1 MKTKAMAN
9 KPIKLRINVLN
20 IAKQHLYK
28 GAKGTYL
35 DCAVWPNKNGAD
47 DYGFTHR
54 VVQEVSREAREAGEK
69 GPIIGNLAMP
79 EQEQQQQSRPP
90 QREREWSKPE
100 PKGEAVTADGMDED
114 DIPF

>member
-1 MKTKAMAN
+1 MAN
-9 KPIKLRINVLN
+9 KPIKIRIDVTKILKRH
-20 IAKQHLYK
+20 IYTGKK
-28 GAKGTYL
+28 GKYL
-35 DCAVWPNKNGAD
+35 DCVVWPNRDGAD

-79 EQEQQQQSRPP
+79 EQEQ
-90 QREREWSKPE
+90 SKPE
-100 PKGEAVTADGMDED
+100 PKGEAVTADGMEED

>member
-1 MKTKAMAN
+1 MAN
-9 KPIKLRINVLN
+9 KPIKLRIDVTKIL
-20 IAKQHLYK
+20 KQHIYTGKK
-28 GAKGTYL
+28 GKYL
-35 DCAVWPNKNGAD
+35 DCVVWPNRDGAD